1 MDPGSS
7 PASGRLGRDD
17 NEGCRVP
24 YYVYIL
30 ASGKRG
36 TLYIGVTNDL
46 VRRVYEHRTD
56 AVPGFTRKYRVHSLV
71 YYEIH
76 DDIRE
81 AILREKRI
89 KRWAR
94 AWKVELIEKENA
106 DWVDLWPTLGA
117 WAKSGR

>member
-1 MDPGSS
+1 M
-7 PASGRLGRDD
+7 
-17 NEGCRVP
+17 P
-24 YYVYIL
+24 YYVCIL

-106 DWVDLWPTLGA
+106 DWVDLWPTLRA